1 MMENELNAWLSKID
15 SCIWGI
21 PLIVL
26 ILLVGAILTIQLK
39 GIQFRHLPE
48 AFHFMMWKGKGK
60 GEVSSFGA
68 LCTALSA
75 TVGTGNIVGVATAI
89 TAGGPGALFWMVLAA
104 CLGMA
109 TKYAE
114 ATLAVRYR
122 SIDKD
127 NHVLG
132 GPFYYIERGMKEKF
146 GGSFKWLAA
155 LFAVFGCLVGL
166 MGIGTMTQ
174 MNSITSGIQNFFD
187 PKKAN
192 TVSLFGSNYSWTI
205 VIAAVVITLLAAL
218 VIIGGLK
225 RISAVAT
232 KIIPTMFAI
241 YIISAVYV
249 ICYNGANI
257 GSAFDQI
264 FHGAF
269 SGTAAAGGF
278 AGAVVAEAIRN
289 GIARGIFS
297 NESGLGSSP
306 IAAAAGKVA
315 FPAQQGLVSM
325 LGTFFDTI
333 IICNLTGLC
342 IVSSGAYK
350 VKGLEGFFVTDNA
363 FRKAFFFAPDVGS
376 FLLMICLTLFAFTT
390 ILGWNYYG
398 TRCISYLSS
407 GSKKA
412 IIAYNWLYIIALAAG
427 PFLALNFIWTLADI
441 VNGLMAFPNLIALF
455 SLSDVVKKETDHFFD
470 YLKKNPYKKKKQQK
484 ICAEE

>member
-1 MMENELNAWLSKID
+1 MEKSLDAFLSAVDKYV
-15 SCIWGI
+15 WGI

-26 ILLVGAILTIQLK
+26 ILLVGAIFTIRLK
-39 GIQFRHLPE
+39 GIQLRHLPE
-48 AFHFMMWKGKGK
+48 AFHFMRWKGEGK
-60 GEVSSFGA
+60 GEISSFSA

-114 ATLAVRYR
+114 ATLAVKYR
-122 SIDKD
+122 SVDKE

-146 GGSFKWLAA
+146 GHNFKWLAV
-155 LFAVFGCLVGL
+155 LFAVFGMLVGL
-166 MGIGTMTQ
+166 LGIGTVTQ
-174 MNSITSGIQNFFD
+174 INSITSGIQNFFD
-187 PKKAN
+187 PKKAS
-192 TVSLFGSNYSWTI
+192 TVSIFGGSYSWAT
-205 VIAAVVITLLAAL
+205 VLAAVAITLLTAL

-232 KIIPTMFAI
+232 KIVPTMFVI
-241 YIISAVYV
+241 YFVSALYV
-249 ICYNGANI
+249 I
-257 GSAFDQI
+257 AFNAPKLG
-264 FHGAF
+264 GAF
-269 SGTAAAGGF
+269 GAIFSGAFNGTAAVGGF
-278 AGAVVAEAIRN
+278 AGAVVAEAIRS

-306 IAAAAGKVA
+306 IAAAAGKVLH
-315 FPAQQGLVSM
+315 PAQQGLVSM

-333 IICNLTGLC
+333 IICNVTGLC
-342 IVSSGAYK
+342 IISSGAYQ
-350 VKGLEGFFVTDNA
+350 VKGLQGFFVTDYA
-363 FRKAFFFAPDVGS
+363 FRKAFFFAPQVGS

-398 TRCISYLSS
+398 TRCVSYLT
-407 GSKKA
+407 GSKNA
-412 IIAYNWLYIIALAAG
+412 VTVYNWLYIVALAAG
-427 PFLALNFIWTLADI
+427 PFLALNSVWTLADI

-455 SLSDVVKKETDHFFD
+455 ALSGVVKKETDSFFD
-470 YLKKNPYKKKKQQK
+470 YLRRNPYKKSKKKKKDEVQT
-484 ICAEE
+484 C